1 MCGAHN
7 QAAGVLT
14 IAHNSG
20 GPKSD
25 IIEHGKTGYLA
36 ASAEE
41 YAACMQQVAMAK
53 AHCSREEEEEE
64 ETEEE
69 EEEAALGRFGLM
81 QECARRSAGRFSD
94 EKFAIAFTDAMRP
107 LCLSLG
113 LITMR

>member
-1 MCGAHN
+1 M
-7 QAAGVLT
+7 LT

-53 AHCSREEEEEE
+53 AHCSREEEKQEE
-64 ETEEE
+64 ETKETKE
-69 EEEAALGRFGLM
+69 EEEATLGRFGLM
-81 QECARRSAGRFSD
+81 QECARRSVGRFSD